1 MAKLDLVIL
10 DLDGTLYSS
19 TATTLGAVERAV
31 RDLNERRGLDL
42 AVPGEDEIL
51 GGVGSTRGDFTAK
64 VFPDLPEEHH
74 DEMDDLIWHW
84 EQELVDRGRGSLFPG
99 VRDALEALASDGVR
113 LAVATNAGA
122 GYMNHILDYFEIR
135 PYFADARCAGEEQS
149 RDKSELIDKVLAT
162 LSVRPRDAA
171 MVGDRD
177 SDIGAAHS
185 AGTWAIGC
193 TWGFGTDCE
202 LRDAHKVVGSFREL
216 VELLR
221 MWP

>member
-1 MAKLDLVIL
+1 LPNLDLVIL

-31 RDLNERRGLDL
+31 RELNDRRGLDL
-42 AVPGEDEIL
+42 AVPGEDQIL
-51 GGVGSTRGDFTAK
+51 GGVGSTRKEFTAK
-64 VFPDLPEEHH
+64 VFPALPAEHH

-84 EQELVDRGRGSLFPG
+84 EQELVDRGMGSLFPG
-99 VRDALEALASDGVR
+99 ARDALEGLSSNGLR
-113 LAVATNAGA
+113 LAVATNAGS
-122 GYMNHILDYFEIR
+122 GYMNHILDFFEIR
-135 PYFADARCAGEEQS
+135 PYFADVRCAGEEQS
-149 RDKSELIDKVLAT
+149 RNKSELIDKVLAT

-177 SDIGAAHS
+177 SDIEAAHS
-185 AGTWAIGC
+185 ACTWAIGC
-193 TWGFGTDCE
+193 TWGFGTGAE

-221 MWP
+221 TWP